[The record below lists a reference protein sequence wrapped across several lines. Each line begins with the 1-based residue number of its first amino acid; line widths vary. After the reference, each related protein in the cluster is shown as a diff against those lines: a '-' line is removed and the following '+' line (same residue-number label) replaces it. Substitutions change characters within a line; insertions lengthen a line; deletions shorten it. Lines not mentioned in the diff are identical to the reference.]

1 MSPAVLAA
9 ASAADAPAA
18 PRPSELLV
26 LGQIEPSV
34 AARLAERYAA
44 RVVEHAAELEG
55 ALEGAAG
62 TRLIVVRSPFRVTR
76 ETMDRCPRLRAIVR
90 AGSGTDNIDLAA
102 AAERG
107 VLVHTTPLA
116 STSVAELAFGL
127 LMAVA
132 RQIPLMHRSLGDGE
146 WRKWEAAGTEITGST
161 LLVVGFGR
169 IGQAVARIAGG
180 FRMRVLVADP
190 SPHKP
195 EKQQALRETGATV
208 VALDEALP
216 RADSVILCC
225 PLTAATRGMLGAA
238 ELGRMKEGAILVNV
252 ARDELVDGPAL
263 LAALR
268 GGRLGGAAIDGFSG
282 PGAVDAELMAHPR
295 VVGTPHVGA
304 QTREAHDRIGRQ
316 IERLVDELLTPEH
329 P

>member
-1 MSPAVLAA
+1 MA
-9 ASAADAPAA
+9 APAA
-18 PRPSELLV
+18 HAPRAARPAELLV

-34 AARLAERYAA
+34 AARLAERHGV
-44 RVVEHAAELEG
+44 RVVEDSAALES
-55 ALEGAAG
+55 ALEGAAS
-62 TRLIVVRSPFRVTR
+62 TRVIVVRSPFRVTR
-76 ETMDRCPRLRAIVR
+76 ETMDRCPELRAIVR

-102 AAERG
+102 AGERG
-107 VLVHTTPLA
+107 VRVLTTPLA

-132 RQIPLMHRSLGDGE
+132 RQIPLMHRSLCEGE

-169 IGQAVARIAGG
+169 IGQEVARVAGG

-190 SPHKP
+190 TPHKP
-195 EKQQALRETGATV
+195 EKEQALRETGATV
-208 VALDEALP
+208 RALDEALAH
-216 RADSVILCC
+216 ADSVILCC
-225 PLTAATRGMLGAA
+225 PLTPATRGMLGAA
-238 ELGRMKEGAILVNV
+238 ELGRMKRGAILVNV
-252 ARDELVDGPAL
+252 ARDELVDGAAL
-263 LAALR
+263 LDALR

-282 PGAVDAELMAHPR
+282 PNAVDAELMAHPC

-304 QTREAHDRIGRQ
+304 QTREAHERIGTQ